1 MGVSGHP
8 ELNGDVGFCVRTL
21 EFISRRRDLF
31 YENRH
36 VEFVK
41 NQWRRTIFDAR
52 IGLGVLF
59 NIHFDINIV
68 TIGHGSTEIAPSPF
82 LRALVFSGGT
92 AGDQMRRIMQTPLA
106 CLYVISRYPSIGISN
121 YTGYIVVE
129 NRKCF
134 LTSTSKTGW
143 GGGRRIDA
151 HDVNMMSF

>member
-8 ELNGDVGFCVRTL
+8 ELNGDVGCCVRTL

-82 LRALVFSGGT
+82 LRALVFSGGK
-92 AGDQMRRIMQTPLA
+92 ASDQMRRIMQTPLA
-106 CLYVISRYPSIGISN
+106 CLYVTKSRLLS
-121 YTGYIVVE
+121 
-129 NRKCF
+129 
-134 LTSTSKTGW
+134 
-143 GGGRRIDA
+143 
-151 HDVNMMSF
+151 